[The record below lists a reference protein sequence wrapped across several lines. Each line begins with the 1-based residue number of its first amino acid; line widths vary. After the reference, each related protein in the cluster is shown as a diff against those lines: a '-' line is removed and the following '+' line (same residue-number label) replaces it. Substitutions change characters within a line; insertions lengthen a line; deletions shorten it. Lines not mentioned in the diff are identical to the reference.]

1 MNMKDKVYLLIEAA
15 PYEYGDPIGF
25 FYDEEKAKK
34 KKEELTKLEEERYG
48 SSWVRY
54 RIQEVDLMEE

>member
-1 MNMKDKVYLLIEAA
+1 MKDKVYLLIEAA
-15 PYEYGDPIGF
+15 RYEYGDPIGF
-25 FYDEEKAKK
+25 FYDEKKAKK
-34 KKEELTKLEEERYG
+34 KKEELIKLEEERYG